1 MSAGFCILSQIL
13 KRQALPVDYY
23 FLTQKKHLIAWNGD
37 ICVLKKIKFGPNFI
51 KIVQVLYSNPSVRV
65 VTAGHLSDLFN
76 IFCGS
81 IQGCPA
87 SPSIFNLSLEPL
99 AQYIRQSVL
108 VAPIKV
114 GSTSHSIS
122 MYADDTLV
130 YLSDLQQSLPN
141 VLKIIDHFGTISGY
155 KINHSKS
162 ILMLLNTDLKKCNI
176 QYIILVAQKAVYLGI
191 EISPCIQA
199 MARNNYSSILKKV
212 ADDLVRWA
220 ALPSSMPARVATIKM
235 NVLPCVNFISFMLPL
250 PTPAG
255 YWQKLDSTLKKLIWN
270 GKKSRDKPGVDG
282 LAQILSCIIG
292 RLYCVLKILV
302 QCRISFTLEN
312 ARTGIGSSFKTSG
325 CGFLWTQTQEVLFTI
340 WTNSIVHNTDYNES
354 RKICGF

>member
-1 MSAGFCILSQIL
+1 
-13 KRQALPVDYY
+13 
-23 FLTQKKHLIAWNGD
+23 
-37 ICVLKKIKFGPNFI
+37 
-51 KIVQVLYSNPSVRV
+51 
-65 VTAGHLSDLFN
+65 
-76 IFCGS
+76 
-81 IQGCPA
+81 
-87 SPSIFNLSLEPL
+87 
-99 AQYIRQSVL
+99 
-108 VAPIKV
+108 
-114 GSTSHSIS
+114 